1 MTKAVRIENA
11 DTNTSV
17 KVVVIVE
24 DQGTDGE
31 WREVDRRELGHPTAM
46 AHDLYLTT
54 SRRLVVQEVP
64 AG

>member
-1 MTKAVRIENA
+1 MTKTVRIENA
-11 DTNTSV
+11 DTNTGV
-17 KVVVIVE
+17 KVVVIVQ
-24 DQGTDGE
+24 DQDANGE

-54 SRRLVVQEVP
+54 SRRLVVEEAP